1 MNQTNLARLQAFFRQ
16 RGVTAALLAN
26 PWTITWL
33 TGYAPPIQTGPSLF
47 DGGPVLAWWRDG
59 ELTLIGGDGEAAA
72 LRAACGDATEVRS
85 YAGYTFEEPLAV
97 VARQTAVLRAVL
109 GSRADRGAQVAVE
122 LRFLPAALFNAA
134 QEALPAAAW
143 LPIDGEVDPLRA
155 VKTPEEI
162 AKVRAALALC
172 DLAQATVRELA
183 QPGVSEIALW
193 GALKARLEAQAGA
206 RLPLHGDLLAGVRTA
221 DIGGPPG
228 TYVIQEGDPVLCDIG
243 PRLAGYWGDNCG
255 GYFAGAPSAELA
267 RIYGVV
273 RDTLRRGVD
282 AVRPGLAARD
292 LDARLREHIRAAGYE
307 PYPHHSGHGI
317 GVCAHEEPRLT
328 PYNETPLAPGM
339 IITLEPGIYLP
350 GVGGVRL
357 EDVVLVTETGCELLT
372 RHLVG

>member
-1 MNQTNLARLQAFFRQ
+1 MNRTNLDRLQDFFGA

-33 TGYAPPIQTGPSLF
+33 TGYAPPIQTGPSPF
-47 DGGPVLAWWRDG
+47 DGGPVLAWWQGG

-72 LRAACGDATEVRS
+72 LRAACGAAAEVRA

-97 VARQTAVLRAVL
+97 VARQMTVLRAVL
-109 GSRADRGAQVAVE
+109 GGWDGRGAQVAVE
-122 LRFLPAALFNAA
+122 LRFLPAALFNAT

-143 LPIDGEVDPLRA
+143 LPIDGQVEPLRA

-172 DLAQATVRELA
+172 DLAQAEVRA
-183 QPGVSEIALW
+183 HARPGVSEIALW
-193 GALKARLEAQAGA
+193 GALKARLEAEAGA

-228 TYVIQEGDPVLCDIG
+228 PYVIQEGDPVLCDIG
-243 PRLAGYWGDNCG
+243 PRLDGYWGDNCG
-255 GYFAGAPSAELA
+255 GYFAGAPAPELA
-267 RIYGVV
+267 RIYGIV

-282 AVRPGLAARD
+282 AVRPGLAACD
-292 LDARLREHIRAAGYE
+292 LDALLRERIRAAGYE

-317 GVCAHEEPRLT
+317 GVSAHEEPRLV
-328 PYNETPLAPGM
+328 PYNPTPLAPGM